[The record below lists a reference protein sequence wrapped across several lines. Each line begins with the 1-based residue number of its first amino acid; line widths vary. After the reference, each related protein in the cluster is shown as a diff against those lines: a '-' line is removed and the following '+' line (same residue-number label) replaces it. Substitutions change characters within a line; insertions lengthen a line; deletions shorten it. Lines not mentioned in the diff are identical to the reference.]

1 MPKRSPKKTPP
12 RGPATKREVDRGTR
26 AVTAVLSMDEF
37 DQLDELAWQQHR
49 TLSAQVRHIIS
60 EYFAARRDAQTE
72 AAR

>member
-1 MPKRSPKKTPP
+1 MPKRTPNQKTP

-37 DQLDELAWQQHR
+37 DQLDEIRAREHR
-49 TLSAQVRHIIS
+49 TLSAQVRHIIA